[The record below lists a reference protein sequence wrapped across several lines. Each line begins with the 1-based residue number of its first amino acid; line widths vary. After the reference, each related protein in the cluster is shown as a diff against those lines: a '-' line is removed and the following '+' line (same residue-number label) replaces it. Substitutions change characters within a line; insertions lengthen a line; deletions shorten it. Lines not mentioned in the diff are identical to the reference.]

1 MEALVAM
8 MKEQAKAQA
17 SLVAEVKELRRQV
30 RAKDGPATP
39 ATPTI
44 PATAAPKLKKKS
56 DEVNL
61 CDSDS
66 TSDSVTPVL
75 PRRSPRKNKGLR
87 KVKRER
93 KDGAPLKRTISFED
107 SIQKNRARKCR
118 AKSSE
123 EKLLRKSL
131 GCRLSSLDEDQ
142 LKGKFHK
149 SNGKFKE
156 DIFFIEVTPLIKKE
170 IGSDFSDEELP
181 ARYVC

>member
-1 MEALVAM
+1 M

-17 SLVAEVKELRRQV
+17 SLVAEMKELRRQV
-30 RAKDGPATP
+30 RAKGGPATP

-66 TSDSVTPVL
+66 TSDCSDSVTPVL

-107 SIQKNRARKCR
+107 SIKKNRARKRR

-131 GCRLSSLDEDQ
+131 GCRLSCLDEDL

-149 SNGKFKE
+149 SNGKFKD
-156 DIFFIEVTPLIKKE
+156 DIFFIEVAPLIKKE

>member
-17 SLVAEVKELRRQV
+17 SLFAEVRELRRQV
-30 RAKDGPATP
+30 RATDGP

-44 PATAAPKLKKKS
+44 PATAAPKPKKKS

-66 TSDSVTPVL
+66 NSDAGTPVL

-87 KVKRER
+87 KVKRE
-93 KDGAPLKRTISFED
+93 GAPLKRTISFED
-107 SIQKNRARKCR
+107 SIQKNRARKRR

-131 GCRLSSLDEDQ
+131 GCRLSSLDEDL

-149 SNGKFKE
+149 TNGKFKE
-156 DIFFIEVTPLIKKE
+156 DVFFIEVAPLIKKE